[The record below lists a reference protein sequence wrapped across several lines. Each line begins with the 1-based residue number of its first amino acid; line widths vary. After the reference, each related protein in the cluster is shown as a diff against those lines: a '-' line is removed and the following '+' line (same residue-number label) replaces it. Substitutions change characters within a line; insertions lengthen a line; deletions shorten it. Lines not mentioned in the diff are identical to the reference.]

1 MHAKIIYVYYKPN
14 LAPTLKIL
22 IHLDYKTKMIFYVL
36 FFRWPLKIDEKSIK

>member
-22 IHLDYKTKMIFYVL
+22 IHLDYKTKM
-36 FFRWPLKIDEKSIK
+36 KITMK

>member
-22 IHLDYKTKMIFYVL
+22 IHLHYKTIMIFYVL
-36 FFRWPLKIDEKSIK
+36 FLRCDEKIIE